1 MTEKITEKAYEITNT
16 VKTYIAEDGKE
27 FNDMDKCVIY
37 ERELFF
43 NRCADKYKIKSISVP
58 TFICND
64 DHVLGGISFYF
75 PQDGNED
82 EVIRLL
88 SIYQNYI
95 IYKSDEKWKIDW
107 VRNLSNVRD
116 SDFEIKIPF
125 ELSKGDNYVFYF
137 SWVEDNDDY
146 DYFYN
151 QLVSKETAM
160 AELKKEIKEFEEIF
174 GSEIDTVYARGK

>member
-1 MTEKITEKAYEITNT
+1 MIEKTTEKTYEITNT

-27 FNDMDKCVIY
+27 FSDMNKCVIY
-37 ERELFF
+37 ESELEL
-43 NRCADKYKIKSISVP
+43 NHYADKYKIKFISVP

-64 DHVLGGISFYF
+64 DYVHGISFYF

-88 SIYQNYI
+88 SIYQNYE
-95 IYKSDEKWKIDW
+95 IYKSDERWEINW

-116 SDFEIKIPF
+116 SKLEIKIPF

-137 SWVEDNDDY
+137 CWEEYNDDY

-151 QLVSKETAM
+151 QIVSKETAM
-160 AELKKEIKEFEEIF
+160 TKLKKEIKEFEEIF